1 MTSSEMTTKSS
12 PESSSIATPIERF
25 RAGGVIPAHPLALT
39 DDRRLDE
46 RRQRALT
53 RYYVESGALGVAVAV
68 HSTQFAVHEPA
79 RGLLE
84 PVLSLAAETAGEYVA
99 DGRQPLLVA
108 GISGDIAQAVREAEL
123 ARSLGY
129 HLCLLAP
136 YGVGEVT
143 EDDLIER
150 ARLVGEVLPVVG
162 FYLQPAVGGRR
173 LSRDF
178 WRRLAD
184 LPSVVGVKAAPFNRY
199 LTLDVV
205 HGLAASE
212 RADQVALYTGNDDAI
227 VADLLTTYE
236 PTAGRTIDVVGG
248 LLGQWAVWAAEAVQL
263 HQLAQRAKAGES
275 GLLPELLRIAPRLTD
290 ANGVLFD
297 AANNFAGCIP
307 GIHEALRRQGLLANL
322 VLLDEDEVL
331 SPGQLDELDR
341 VWRSYPDLR
350 DDAFVAENLDRWLA

>member
-1 MTSSEMTTKSS
+1 MTTASTTAGAPSGS
-12 PESSSIATPIERF
+12 PMERF

-53 RYYVESGALGVAVAV
+53 RYYVEAGASGVAVAV

-84 PVLSLAAETAGEYVA
+84 PVLSLAAETAAEYPDRA
-99 DGRQPLLVA
+99 PLLVA
-108 GISGDIAQAVREAEL
+108 GISGDTRQAVREAEL
-123 ARSLGY
+123 ARALGY

-136 YGVGEVT
+136 YGVGELS
-143 EDDLIER
+143 ESDLIER
-150 ARLVGEVLPVVG
+150 ARAVGEVLPVIG

-184 LPSVVGVKAAPFNRY
+184 VPSVVGVKAAPFNRY

-212 RADQVALYTGNDDAI
+212 RVDEVALYTGNDDNI
-227 VADLLTTYE
+227 VADLLTTYGVTTRDG
-236 PTAGRTIDVVGG
+236 PRQIDVVGG
-248 LLGQWAVWAAEAVQL
+248 LLGQWAVWAAEAVRL
-263 HQLAQRAKAGES
+263 HTLVRRGKAGEA
-275 GLLPELLRIAPRLTD
+275 GVLPELLAINPQLTD

-297 AANNFAGCIP
+297 AANSFAGCIP

-322 VLLDEDEVL
+322 VLLDEDERL
-331 SPGQLDELDR
+331 SPGQLEEIDR
-341 VWRSYPDLR
+341 VWQSYPELR